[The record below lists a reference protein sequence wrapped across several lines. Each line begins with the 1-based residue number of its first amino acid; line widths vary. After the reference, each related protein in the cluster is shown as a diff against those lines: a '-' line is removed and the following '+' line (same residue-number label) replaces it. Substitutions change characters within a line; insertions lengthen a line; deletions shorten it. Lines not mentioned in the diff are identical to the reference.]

1 MKVGHLVI
9 YRPTLCMPR
18 VHTVNNRR
26 LPFWSILT
34 ANAISQLGN
43 QMALVA
49 IPWFVLQ
56 TTHSALSTSLVLVF
70 TAIPMVIAFFLGGV
84 LVDRVGA
91 KPMSVV
97 ADVASF
103 LSVAAI
109 PVLYALGWLSLPVLL
124 ALVALGAL
132 LDAPGNTARDALMPE
147 LIERSGYT
155 PQRANAL
162 IVGVLRVA
170 VLAGPVLGGVLC
182 SVLSVNHVIWINAAT
197 FVASAVIVGVFVPNA
212 KPAEAQGG
220 GLTAAD
226 LTAGIRHIWN
236 DRVLRNL
243 FAMQIANE
251 FLGDALV
258 LVALPLLAGLISGQA
273 VSFGLMSGAFGFGA
287 LSGVTAYGLW
297 HRRFD
302 PTSIMSA
309 GFMLVAGGVAGLV
322 LTLVT
327 GVGVAGA
334 LISAYL
340 FGLGIG
346 PLRPLLATVYQQRTP
361 APLRGRVFGT
371 RGALTTMAVPVGAL
385 LVGGAIDQLGLAA
398 TLGVMSGGFG
408 LIALLVVLAPALRA
422 LNVRVPVAEPAG
434 D

>member
-1 MKVGHLVI
+1 MN
-9 YRPTLCMPR
+9 T
-18 VHTVNNRR
+18 RR

-43 QMALVA
+43 QMALIA

-56 TTHSALSTSLVLVF
+56 TTGSALSTSLVLVF
-70 TAIPMVIAFFLGGV
+70 TAVPMVIAFFLGGA
-84 LVDRVGA
+84 LVDRFGA
-91 KPMSVV
+91 KPMSVL
-97 ADVASF
+97 ADVMS
-103 LSVAAI
+103 LISVAAMPI
-109 PVLYALGWLSLPVLL
+109 LYALGWLSMPVLL

-147 LIERSGYT
+147 LIERSGYA

-162 IVGVLRVA
+162 IVGVLRGA

-182 SVLSVNHVIWINAAT
+182 ASFGVSTVIWVNAAT
-197 FVASAVIVGVFVPNA
+197 FLASAVIVAVAVP
-212 KPAEAQGG
+212 GG
-220 GLTAAD
+220 RTMEPDAGLSGAD
-226 LTAGIRHIWN
+226 LTAGLRHIWR
-236 DRVLRNL
+236 DRVLRGL

-251 FLGDALV
+251 LLGDALV
-258 LVALPLLAGLISGQA
+258 LVALPILAGLISGQA
-273 VSFGLMSGAFGFGA
+273 TGFGLMSSAFGFGA

-297 HRRFD
+297 HKRFD
-302 PTSIMSA
+302 PASILGA

-327 GVGVAGA
+327 GVGIVGA

-346 PLRPLLATVYQQRTP
+346 PLRPLLSTVYQQRTP
-361 APLRGRVFGT
+361 AVLRGRVFGT

-385 LVGGAIDQLGLAA
+385 LVGGAIDQLGLAT

-408 LIALLVVLAPALRA
+408 LIALLVVLTPALRSID
-422 LNVRVPVAEPAG
+422 VRAPVAEPAG

>member
-1 MKVGHLVI
+1 M
-9 YRPTLCMPR
+9 
-18 VHTVNNRR
+18 NNRR

-56 TTHSALSTSLVLVF
+56 TTQSALSTSLVLVF
-70 TAIPMVIAFFLGGV
+70 TAIPMVIAFFIGGA
-84 LVDRVGA
+84 LVDRFGA
-91 KPMSVV
+91 KPMSVL
-97 ADVASF
+97 ADAMSF
-103 LSVAAI
+103 VSVAAI

-124 ALVALGAL
+124 TLVALGAL
-132 LDAPGNTARDALMPE
+132 LDAPGNTARDALMPD

-162 IVGVLRVA
+162 IVGVLRAATLV
-170 VLAGPVLGGVLC
+170 GPVLGGVLC
-182 SVLSVNHVIWINAAT
+182 AFIGVTAVIWVNAAT
-197 FVASAVIVGVFVPNA
+197 FVVSAVIVALAVSNV
-212 KPAEAQGG
+212 KPAEQGA
-220 GLTAAD
+220 GLNGAD
-226 LTAGIRHIWN
+226 LTAGLRHIWRDN
-236 DRVLRNL
+236 VLRGL

-251 FLGDALV
+251 LLGDALV
-258 LVALPLLAGLISGQA
+258 LVALPILAGLIAGQA
-273 VSFGLMSGAFGFGA
+273 TAFGLMSGAFGFGA

-297 HRRFD
+297 HKRFD
-302 PTSIMSA
+302 PASIMSA

-327 GVGVAGA
+327 GVGVFGA
-334 LISAYL
+334 LIAAYL

-346 PLRPLLATVYQQRTP
+346 PLRPLLATIYQQRTP
-361 APLRGRVFGT
+361 PALRGRVFGT

-385 LVGGAIDQLGLAA
+385 IVGGAIDQLGLAA

-408 LIALLVVLAPALRA
+408 LIALLVVLTPALRSLDLRA
-422 LNVRVPVAEPAG
+422 PVAEPAG